1 MKQCFTPLASSLFL
15 LFSLA
20 TPSMTMAVSAPPCLS
35 QQSDEY
41 EISVAI
47 PDTLAPNATHIAWS
61 VDGMELDEQTRRI
74 RLQFGPYD
82 EGTYLVAASDADKKE
97 ICTVSI
103 ELKARVAASDT
114 YVDPYPVFRPENE
127 TNMAVRSPA
136 AAAQSAERFDEIIRG
151 GATGRSE
158 NAPQAKQEVQ
168 VDSGNTSPPPQKAGS
183 LGTNLSGHHA
193 ISTPSVQ
200 NPQTRKSVHI
210 KVYFVTE
217 RNYLPG
223 TAALFGSARSPDGHL
238 RYGIASVTVPT
249 THKRMFVG
257 DPVYWRYSP
266 QDFSASFAP
275 LLSETDFY
283 NNLILQVSAE
293 APGRQVF
300 VFIHGFNNS
309 FKEDIYKT
317 AQLAYDTHFVGVPMM
332 YDWPSKDGLVDYTAD
347 RTSMNNSIESLAEFL
362 HNLAGRTGAVTV
374 NIIAHSMGNRL
385 LLEALNRLQLQNRLP
400 ALGQVIMAAPDIDE
414 GRFMQIMPPLLASNT
429 IKRVTMYGSHKDLA
443 MWLSHKVNG
452 VDAVGEMPPVVPLKG
467 VDEVD
472 VSNLPMNFLGHDYFL
487 TVRPVLDDMS
497 QVLELNSKSPPR
509 FSLVPATQ
517 GSFTYWRFS
526 ASSQ

>member
-1 MKQCFTPLASSLFL
+1 MKQCFTPLASSLVL
-15 LFSLA
+15 LFSV
-20 TPSMTMAVSAPPCLS
+20 SMPPATMAAPAPPCLS

-47 PDTLAPNATHIAWS
+47 PDTLAPAATHIAWS
-61 VDGMELDEQTRRI
+61 VDGMELDEQTRRV

-82 EGTYLVAASDADKKE
+82 EGTYLVAASDADKNE

-103 ELKARVAASDT
+103 ELKARVAETEAYS
-114 YVDPYPVFRPENE
+114 DPYPVFLPENE
-127 TNMAVRSPA
+127 TTMAVRSQA
-136 AAAQSAERFDEIIRG
+136 SISQRYERFEEIIRA
-151 GATGRSE
+151 GATGKSE
-158 NAPQAKQEVQ
+158 NAPQARQEVQ
-168 VDSGNTSPPPQKAGS
+168 VDSGKASPPPQKVPSSKNGVSGLHAAGP
-183 LGTNLSGHHA
+183 A
-193 ISTPSVQ
+193 SVQ
-200 NPQTRKSVHI
+200 HPPQKSVHI

-223 TAALFGSARSPDGHL
+223 SAALFGPVRSPDAHL
-238 RYGIASVTVPT
+238 HYGIASVTVPT

-257 DPVYWRYSP
+257 DPVYWSYSP

-275 LLSETDFY
+275 LLSETNFY
-283 NNLILQVSAE
+283 NNLILQISE

-317 AQLAYDTHFVGVPMM
+317 AQLAYDTHFVGIPMM
-332 YDWPSKDGLVDYTAD
+332 YDWPSKDGMVDYTAD

-362 HNLAGRTGAVTV
+362 HNLAGGTGAFTI

-452 VDAVGEMPPVVPLKG
+452 IDAVGQMPPVIPLNG

-472 VSNLPMNFLGHDYFL
+472 VSDLPMNFLGHDYFL

-509 FSLVPATQ
+509 FSLVPAMQ
-517 GSFTYWRFS
+517 GTFAYWRFS